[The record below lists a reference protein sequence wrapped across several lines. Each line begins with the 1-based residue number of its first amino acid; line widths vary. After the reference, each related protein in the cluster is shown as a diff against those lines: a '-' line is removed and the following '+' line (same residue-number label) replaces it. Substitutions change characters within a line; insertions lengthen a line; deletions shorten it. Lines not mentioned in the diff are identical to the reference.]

1 MKKVIRLTES
11 DLVRLVKRV
20 IREEQTNT
28 VSPKKVKFFDSLA
41 NNISS
46 KLINKKLYFGNIG
59 VLGDSSITIKSYDDR
74 NQSINLVN
82 EPVNEL
88 NLYFNVVRDKEDLN
102 AGEKPGTRVW
112 SGLLGISATFKNGVI
127 SKNPVVELYLKENGK
142 VFFDRVMSPSR
153 PWTWDQVGGS
163 QIWSQASNG
172 NKL

>member
-11 DLVRLVKRV
+11 DLMRIVKRV
-20 IREEQTNT
+20 INEQTNT

-82 EPVNEL
+82 EPVN
-88 NLYFNVVRDKEDLN
+88 
-102 AGEKPGTRVW
+102 
-112 SGLLGISATFKNGVI
+112 
-127 SKNPVVELYLKENGK
+127 
-142 VFFDRVMSPSR
+142 
-153 PWTWDQVGGS
+153 
-163 QIWSQASNG
+163 
-172 NKL
+172 